1 MKKTYIQPTMKV
13 RELHPHAAIL
23 TTSQF
28 PDKAGILDEE
38 GNASDYFYSTRFLG
52 VCRLLF
58 QYNTSMSLS

>member
-13 RELHPHAAIL
+13 VELHQHAVML

-38 GNASDYFYSTRFLG
+38 GNASDYD
-52 VCRLLF
+52 
-58 QYNTSMSLS
+58 